1 VKEVRLRW
9 SLRLSRSRAWSSS
22 EGVVVVGVGGAD
34 REFSPELTPPSSD
47 ITSSPPTNQD
57 NNNNNINKKQT
68 RNKNAKKRD
77 NNGIGGVGH
86 KSSVRLADE
95 QQQRAPKFE
104 KDTRIQY

>member
-57 NNNNNINKKQT
+57 NNNNNNNNINKKKT
-68 RNKNAKKRD
+68 RNKNCSEITTVSEETVINHRSD
-77 NNGIGGVGH
+77 
-86 KSSVRLADE
+86 
-95 QQQRAPKFE
+95 
-104 KDTRIQY
+104 